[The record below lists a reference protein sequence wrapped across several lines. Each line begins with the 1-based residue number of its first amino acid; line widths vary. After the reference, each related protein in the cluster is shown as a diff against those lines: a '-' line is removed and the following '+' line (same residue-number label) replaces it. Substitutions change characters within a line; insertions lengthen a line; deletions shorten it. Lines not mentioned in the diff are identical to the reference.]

1 MFKVASLGQVF
12 TPQNIV
18 ATMLQLRKNYG
29 SVLEPSCGDGVF
41 FNNIANC
48 TGIEID
54 KAVCPNG
61 AYNIDFFDFSLENKF
76 DTIIGNPP
84 YVRFQDI
91 LPETKRKLDMSLFD
105 ERSNLYLF
113 FIEKSI
119 KHLSDRGELIF
130 ITPRD
135 FLKAS
140 SAMKLNKFIFENGT
154 ITDYIELGDQKIFNG
169 YSPNCAIWRFEKKN
183 YSKKTNVLKEFLFQ
197 NGQLLFT
204 NSHYPIKFKDIFFV
218 KVGAVSGLDAVF
230 SSDELG
236 NMDFVCSHTFKT
248 GETRRML
255 FNQYHP
261 YLEAFKDKLI
271 NRGIKKFGQSN
282 WWTWGRSHFIS
293 NKKRIYVNCKT
304 RRKAPFFLHQCNNY
318 DGSIL
323 AIFPK
328 NQDVGISILCDM
340 LNNVNWFELGFVCD
354 GRYIFS
360 QKSLENSVLPA
371 EFKHFLYKEELL

>member
-1 MFKVASLGQVF
+1 MLKVTNLGQVF

-18 ATMLQLRKNYG
+18 AAMLQLRKNFN

-54 KAVCPNG
+54 KTVCPS
-61 AYNIDFFDFSLENKF
+61 AALNIDFFDFSLVNKF

-91 LPETKRKLDMSLFD
+91 LPETKRKLDMNLFD

-119 KHLSDRGELIF
+119 KHLNDRGELIF

-140 SAMKLNKFIFENGT
+140 SAMKLNRFIFENGT
-154 ITDYIELGDQKIFNG
+154 MTDYIELGDQKIFNG

-183 YSKKTNVLKEFLFQ
+183 YSRKTNVLKEFLFQ

-204 NSHYPIKFKDIFFV
+204 NNHYPIKFKDIFFV

-236 NMDFVCSHTFKT
+236 NMDFVCSRTFKT

-261 YLEAFKDKLI
+261 YLEAFKDELMY
-271 NRGIKKFGQSN
+271 RGIKKFGQSN
-282 WWTWGRSHFIS
+282 WWAWGRSHYIS

-318 DGSIL
+318 DGSVL

-328 NQDVGISILCDM
+328 NQDVDTSILCDM

-371 EFKHFLYKEELL
+371 KFKHFLCKEELL